1 MLIFVYTDSANYG
14 IPSEEVLH
22 IGFEGVDG
30 SEAGITWKS
39 GDAIVYV
46 GF

>member
-1 MLIFVYTDSANYG
+1 MLIHIYNDKANYG
-14 IPSEEVLH
+14 IPGEEVLRA
-22 IGFEGVDG
+22 GFEGVDG